1 MPVALPQVLNL
12 LRPVTEDREDEGGED
27 SEEEEEQGHE
37 RLEAAR
43 TDSVSSSSHNELSGR
58 GRSAMAGGGAEED

>member
-1 MPVALPQVLNL
+1 MPYSLLLQVLNL

-27 SEEEEEQGHE
+27 SEEEEEQGQE
-37 RLEAAR
+37 RLEATR

-58 GRSAMAGGGAEED
+58 GRSARPC